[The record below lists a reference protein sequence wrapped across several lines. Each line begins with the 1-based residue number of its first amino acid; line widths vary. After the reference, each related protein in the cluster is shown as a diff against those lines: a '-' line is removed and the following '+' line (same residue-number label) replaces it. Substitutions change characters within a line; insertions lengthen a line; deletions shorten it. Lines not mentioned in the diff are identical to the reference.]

1 MRSRFSDFLVPVGK
15 PYQRRFHDRTHRQR
29 QEAQRRRRAG
39 DAPLVGVARRARR
52 EGPEIRL
59 RHRAVRG
66 VHRAPGRRAGA
77 LVLGARVR
85 RRRPESADHRRA
97 GAARPA
103 PPGAEGVDRSR
114 SAAVRLLPVGADHG
128 GGRPARKES
137 RPQRQGHRRGDDQP
151 LPLRNLCAHSHGDPR
166 RGEDLEVDEGIGAT
180 MAETFARKFEPARRK
195 FLKQSA
201 AIGGG
206 LSVGFGLPGALAQ
219 KADGATEI
227 NAWVVI
233 RPDDAIIIRYA
244 RSEMGQG
251 SMTSAPMLVAEEL
264 ECDWTRVKVEYASAN
279 ANVKRKRVWG
289 DMAAVGSRTIR
300 NSQEYLRK
308 AGATARE
315 MLTAAAAQEWRVPA
329 SECSASNSFITHGAG
344 GRRVSFGKVADAAA
358 KLEPPK
364 DVKLKDPKD
373 WKLIG
378 KSVKRVDIPD
388 TVIGRQRYGIDV
400 QLPGMLY
407 AAIAQ
412 CPVFGGKVKSMDAS
426 KVEGR
431 RGIVKVVPL
440 ETFVAVVADNW
451 WRAKEALHDVHIE
464 WDVGANGNVSSAS
477 LMEFYKGGL
486 DAQTDVATARK
497 DGDFDQAFASAAKK
511 IEAEYYTPY
520 LAHACLEPMG
530 CTAIVKDGKVDV
542 WTSTQNAEA
551 SLANA
556 AATAGVP
563 LENVEVHRV
572 QLGGGFG
579 RRGGAQDFVRQGVAI
594 AKAMEGTPVKML
606 WTREEDTQHD
616 FYRPASLI
624 RIKAGLDDSG
634 NPVAWYSRVAAT
646 SIFETLARVPLKR
659 PFAPA
664 DGVDPQAVASLHDLP
679 HAIPNVRIEYAQ
691 RTAHVPV
698 GFWRTVGRCGRKGP
712 LRIPPCAARKIAERP
727 RHSRSHGESRGLGP
741 ASCGRRVP
749 RHRA

>member
-1 MRSRFSDFLVPVGK
+1 MK
-15 PYQRRFHDRTHRQR
+15 T
-29 QEAQRRRRAG
+29 
-39 DAPLVGVARRARR
+39 
-52 EGPEIRL
+52 
-59 RHRAVRG
+59 
-66 VHRAPGRRAGA
+66 
-77 LVLGARVR
+77 
-85 RRRPESADHRRA
+85 
-97 GAARPA
+97 
-103 PPGAEGVDRSR
+103 
-114 SAAVRLLPVGADHG
+114 
-128 GGRPARKES
+128 
-137 RPQRQGHRRGDDQP
+137 
-151 LPLRNLCAHSHGDPR
+151 
-166 RGEDLEVDEGIGAT
+166 
-180 MAETFARKFEPARRK
+180 TFASRRK

-206 LSVGFGLPGALAQ
+206 LSVGFSFPGALAQ
-219 KADGATEI
+219 KPDAAAEI

-264 ECDWTRVKVEYASAN
+264 ECDWRRVKIEYASAN

-315 MLTAAAAQEWRVPA
+315 MLIAAAAQEWRVPA
-329 SECSASNSFITHGAG
+329 SECTASNSFITHTPS
-344 GRRVSFGKVADAAA
+344 RRRLSFGKVADAASR
-358 KLEPPK
+358 LEPPK

-378 KSVKRVDIPD
+378 KSVKRIDIPD
-388 TVIGRQRYGIDV
+388 TVMGRQRYGIDV

-412 CPVFGGKVKSMDAS
+412 CPVFGGKLTSVDAA
-426 KVEGR
+426 KIQGR
-431 RGIVKVVPL
+431 RGIVKVLPM
-440 ETFVAVVADNW
+440 ESFVAVVADNW
-451 WRAKEALHDVHIE
+451 WRAKEALTDVHIE

-477 LMEFYKGGL
+477 LMEFYRGGL
-486 DAQTDVATARK
+486 DAQDVATSRK
-497 DGDFDQAFASAAKK
+497 DGDFDQAYASAAKK
-511 IEAEYYTPY
+511 VEAEYYTPY
-520 LAHACLEPMG
+520 LAHSCLEPMG
-530 CTAIVKDGKVDV
+530 CTAIVKDGRVDV

-551 SLANA
+551 SLAVA

-594 AKAMEGTPVKML
+594 AEALGGTPAEML

-646 SIFETLARVPLKR
+646 SIFDTLAPVPLKR
-659 PFAPA
+659 PPAPPA
-664 DGVDPQAVASLHDLP
+664 GLAPQAGASLH
-679 HAIPNVRIEYAQ
+679 
-691 RTAHVPV
+691 
-698 GFWRTVGRCGRKGP
+698 
-712 LRIPPCAARKIAERP
+712 
-727 RHSRSHGESRGLGP
+727 
-741 ASCGRRVP
+741 
-749 RHRA
+749 

>member
-1 MRSRFSDFLVPVGK
+1 MKTR
-15 PYQRRFHDRTHRQR
+15 
-29 QEAQRRRRAG
+29 
-39 DAPLVGVARRARR
+39 
-52 EGPEIRL
+52 
-59 RHRAVRG
+59 
-66 VHRAPGRRAGA
+66 
-77 LVLGARVR
+77 
-85 RRRPESADHRRA
+85 
-97 GAARPA
+97 
-103 PPGAEGVDRSR
+103 
-114 SAAVRLLPVGADHG
+114 
-128 GGRPARKES
+128 
-137 RPQRQGHRRGDDQP
+137 
-151 LPLRNLCAHSHGDPR
+151 
-166 RGEDLEVDEGIGAT
+166 
-180 MAETFARKFEPARRK
+180 FARKFEPARRK

-201 AIGGG
+201 TLGGG
-206 LSVGFGLPGALAQ
+206 LSVGFNFPGALAQ
-219 KADGATEI
+219 KAGAAVEI

-264 ECDWTRVKVEYASAN
+264 ECDWRRVKIEYASAN
-279 ANVKRKRVWG
+279 ASVKRKRVWG

-315 MLTAAAAQEWRVPA
+315 MLIAAAAQEWRVPA
-329 SECSASNSFITHGAG
+329 SECSAQNSFITHGAG

-378 KSVKRVDIPD
+378 KSVKRFDIPD
-388 TVIGRQRYGIDV
+388 TVMGRQRYGIDV

-542 WTSTQNAEA
+542 WTSTQSAEA

-556 AATAGVP
+556 AAVAGVP

-624 RIKAGLDDSG
+624 RLKAGLDAQGS
-634 NPVAWYSRVAAT
+634 PIAWYSRVSAT
-646 SIFETLARVPLKR
+646 SIIATLPRLPLK
-659 PFAPA
+659 
-664 DGVDPQAVASLHDLP
+664 DGVDPQAVASLNDLP

-691 RTAHVPV
+691 RNTHVPV
-698 GFWRTVGRCGRKGP
+698 GFWRTVGHSQNPFVRESFMDELAGAAGKDPYEYRRALLAKSPKDLGVLETTAKAAGWGKP
-712 LRIPPCAARKIAERP
+712 LPAGAFRGIAQTEAYGSYTSAVAELSVDKNGEVKIHRLVLGLDPGYVVNPDNVVAQMQGSSVFMLTAMFWGEITIKDGLVEQSNFHDYRMMRLREMPKVEVVLAPSGGFWGGVGEPGQASIAPAVCNAIFAATGKRI
-727 RHSRSHGESRGLGP
+727 RSLPLKNHGLTL
-741 ASCGRRVP
+741 A
-749 RHRA
+749 

>member
-1 MRSRFSDFLVPVGK
+1 
-15 PYQRRFHDRTHRQR
+15 
-29 QEAQRRRRAG
+29 
-39 DAPLVGVARRARR
+39 
-52 EGPEIRL
+52 
-59 RHRAVRG
+59 
-66 VHRAPGRRAGA
+66 
-77 LVLGARVR
+77 
-85 RRRPESADHRRA
+85 
-97 GAARPA
+97 
-103 PPGAEGVDRSR
+103 
-114 SAAVRLLPVGADHG
+114 
-128 GGRPARKES
+128 
-137 RPQRQGHRRGDDQP
+137 
-151 LPLRNLCAHSHGDPR
+151 
-166 RGEDLEVDEGIGAT
+166 
-180 MAETFARKFEPARRK
+180 MAKTFARKFEPARRK

-206 LSVGFGLPGALAQ
+206 LSVGFTLPGALAQ
-219 KADGATEI
+219 KPGAVEI

-264 ECDWTRVKVEYASAN
+264 ECDWRRVKIEYASAN
-279 ANVKRKRVWG
+279 ANVKRKRAWG

-315 MLTAAAAQEWRVPA
+315 MLIAAAAQQWGVPA

-344 GRRVSFGKVADAAA
+344 GRRLSFGKVADAAA
-358 KLEPPK
+358 KLEPPN

-378 KSVKRVDIPD
+378 KSVKRIDIPD
-388 TVIGRQRYGIDV
+388 TVLGRQRYGIDV

-412 CPVFGGKVKSMDAS
+412 CPVFGGKLKSMDAS

-431 RGIVKVVPL
+431 RGIVKVVPF

-451 WRAKEALHDVHIE
+451 WRAKEALRDVHVE
-464 WDVGANGNVSSAS
+464 WDAGANGNVSSAS
-477 LMEFYKGGL
+477 LMEFYQGGL
-486 DAQTDVATARK
+486 DTQTDVATARK

-556 AATAGVP
+556 AAVAGVP

-624 RIKAGLDDSG
+624 RLKAGLDPQG
-634 NPVAWYSRVAAT
+634 GPVAWYSRVSAT
-646 SIFETLARVPLKR
+646 SIIATLPRLPLK
-659 PFAPA
+659 
-664 DGVDPQAVASLHDLP
+664 DGVDPQAVASLNDLP

-691 RTAHVPV
+691 RNTHVPV
-698 GFWRTVGRCGRKGP
+698 GFWRTVGHSQNPFVRESFMDELASAAGKDPFEYRRALLAKSPKDLGILEATAKAAGWGQPLPAGVFRGIAQTEAYGSYTSAVAELSVDKNGEVNIRRLVLGIDPGYAVNPDNIQAQMQGSSVFMLTAMFWGEITIKEGRAEQSNFHDYRMMRLREMPHVEVVLAPSGGFWGGVGEPGQASIAPAVCNAIFAATGKRVRSLP
-712 LRIPPCAARKIAERP
+712 LKN
-727 RHSRSHGESRGLGP
+727 HGLTL
-741 ASCGRRVP
+741 A
-749 RHRA
+749 

>member
-1 MRSRFSDFLVPVGK
+1 
-15 PYQRRFHDRTHRQR
+15 
-29 QEAQRRRRAG
+29 
-39 DAPLVGVARRARR
+39 
-52 EGPEIRL
+52 
-59 RHRAVRG
+59 
-66 VHRAPGRRAGA
+66 
-77 LVLGARVR
+77 
-85 RRRPESADHRRA
+85 
-97 GAARPA
+97 
-103 PPGAEGVDRSR
+103 
-114 SAAVRLLPVGADHG
+114 
-128 GGRPARKES
+128 
-137 RPQRQGHRRGDDQP
+137 
-151 LPLRNLCAHSHGDPR
+151 
-166 RGEDLEVDEGIGAT
+166 
-180 MAETFARKFEPARRK
+180 MAKTFACKFEPARRR

-206 LSVGFGLPGALAQ
+206 LSVGFNIPGALAQ
-219 KADGATEI
+219 KPGAAVEI

-264 ECDWTRVKVEYASAN
+264 ECDWRRVKIEYASAN
-279 ANVKRKRVWG
+279 ANVKRKRAWG
-289 DMAAVGSRTIR
+289 DMASVGSRTIR

-315 MLTAAAAQEWRVPA
+315 MLIAAAAQQWGVPA

-344 GRRVSFGKVADAAA
+344 GRRLSFGKVADAAA

-378 KSVKRVDIPD
+378 KSVKRIDIPD
-388 TVIGRQRYGIDV
+388 TVVGRQRYGIDV

-412 CPVFGGKVKSMDAS
+412 CPVFGGKLKSMDAS

-451 WRAKEALHDVHIE
+451 WRAKGALRDVHIE

-486 DAQTDVATARK
+486 DVQSDVATARK
-497 DGDFDQAFASAAKK
+497 DGDFDQAFGSAERK

-520 LAHACLEPMG
+520 LAHSCLEPMG
-530 CTAIVKDGKVDV
+530 CTAIVKDGKVEL

-551 SLANA
+551 SLAVA

-616 FYRPASLI
+616 FYRPASLV
-624 RIKAGLDDSG
+624 RMKAGLDGSG
-634 NPVAWYSRVAAT
+634 KPVAWYSRVAAT

-664 DGVDPQAVASLHDLP
+664 DGVDPQSVASLYDLP
-679 HAIPNVRIEYAQ
+679 HAIPNVKVEYAQ

-698 GFWRTVGRCGRKGP
+698 GFWRTVGHSQNPFVRESFMDELANAAGKDPYEYRRALLANSPKDLGILEATAKAAGWGQP
-712 LRIPPCAARKIAERP
+712 LPAGVFRGIAETEAYGSYTSAVAELSVDKNGEVNIRRLVLGIDP
-727 RHSRSHGESRGLGP
+727 GYAVNPDNIQAQMQGSSVFMLTAMFWGEITIKEGRVEQSNFHDYRMMRLREMPKVEVVLAPSGGFWGGVGEPGQASIAPAVCNAIFAATGKRVRSLPLKNLGLTL
-741 ASCGRRVP
+741 A
-749 RHRA
+749 